1 MRKPIKP
8 CLVGLLSG
16 LLTVTLS
23 VAVAEE
29 PAGPPE
35 PVPIRMQANPLTA
48 NTAPTFVHPSG
59 KATTD
64 FGSGDNAKSVVL
76 QPDGKIVVAGSSNY
90 NFALASYLADG
101 TLDSSFGTG
110 GQVISDFG
118 WTEMISSVT
127 LQKDGKI
134 IAAGTRGYDFIL
146 ARYLPNGVLDNNFG
160 FSGMVIL
167 DLGSADFGQSVVIQ
181 PDGKILVGGSS
192 NANFALVRFQSD
204 GTLDTSFGLGGQTI
218 IDFGSSD
225 YARSVVLQP
234 DGKIVV
240 AGSSNFDFAL
250 ARHLPNGM
258 LDSSF
263 GYGGKI
269 IMDLGSYDYAGSA
282 TLQPDGKIL
291 VAGYSNFNFAVARF
305 LPNGMLDTNF
315 GSAGKAM
322 TDLGST
328 DSGESVILQPDG
340 KILVAGFRYEDFALV
355 RYLSD
360 GTLDNSF
367 GFSGRVMM
375 DFGSTDRGESL
386 ALQPDGK
393 ILMTGS
399 AIVNGNDNF
408 ALVRYLED
416 GSLDTSFGTVESALS
431 YQPRATEQK
440 SEALGPYAKI
450 IDVELAAIDTYDGAT
465 LTIGRQIG
473 ANPEDLFSAKSGG
486 SLSGLTPSSYFAV
499 DGITIGR
506 VITNSGGNLQLQFL
520 GANATQARVDKA
532 MQQIAYTNT
541 SDRPPAQVL
550 IDWTFDDGNTGAQ
563 GTGGALSTTG
573 TVTVNISPQNDWP
586 LLVKSPPPQT
596 AVANIAFSYTLP
608 ADTFND
614 PDDDPLTWNL
624 AMADGTGL
632 PPWLSFNPATRLLS
646 GTPTEFD
653 IGNLNL
659 RIIVK
664 DPANASAEAYMNLRV
679 TAVTNTSG
687 LNASILPTARS
698 VQIGQ
703 PATAFGTLI
712 NTTGLDAWN
721 CYLAI
726 PPDASIP
733 GTFTYQTTNDSNQLI
748 GTVNTSIDISA
759 GSAQNF
765 VFGITPNAAFNTTDI
780 PIVFDCANT
789 VPAPSQA
796 GLNTFL
802 LSASSTPAPDMVAI
816 GATPSGDGVLRVPG
830 STGVDAFGTAAVNI
844 GATGTITVT
853 ADTGGVSLPLTLTLC
868 QTNPGTGGCLA
879 PPAASVSSS
888 IGNQQVATYAVF
900 AQATGAIA
908 FDPSANRIFLRL
920 SSGGVVRGGTSVAV
934 TTE

>member
-1 MRKPIKP
+1 MRKPTKP
-8 CLVGLLSG
+8 CLVGLLNV
-16 LLTVTLS
+16 LLTVT
-23 VAVAEE
+23 VADE
-29 PAGPPE
+29 PVGPPP
-35 PVPIRMQANPLTA
+35 PVRMRMQANPLTA
-48 NTAPTFVHPSG
+48 NTAPTFVVADGNLTIDYGQFSGTSIAKQSDGKILVGGHSSRDTRIFRYSKDGIPDDGFGFSGLLINDIGGWGDELHDLALQADGKIISIGSSGFYDYNSRYIILTRHLPDGNLDATFGYRGMVTSSVGGYDLGQQVLVQPDGKILVSGYSYRNQKYESFLIRYLGDGSLDINFGDNGIVLAGFGAGYDSKPIVMLPDNKILLLGNSGSNLILARYNENGSVDATFGTEGKVFLYGSGLGISLALQSDGKILILGRDLMRLMPNGSVDESFGISG
-59 KATTD
+59 K
-64 FGSGDNAKSVVL
+64 VVVTNGKNL
-76 QPDGKIVVAGSSNY
+76 IIQDDGKIVVAGATYDYGNSDILLSRYTSSGSLDQE
-90 NFALASYLADG
+90 FGLSGRVSIELG
-101 TLDSSFGTG
+101 TM
-110 GQVISDFG
+110 SDYP
-118 WTEMISSVT
+118 
-127 LQKDGKI
+127 D
-134 IAAGTRGYDFIL
+134 
-146 ARYLPNGVLDNNFG
+146 
-160 FSGMVIL
+160 
-167 DLGSADFGQSVVIQ
+167 DLGIM
-181 PDGKILVGGSS
+181 PDGK
-192 NANFALVRFQSD
+192 
-204 GTLDTSFGLGGQTI
+204 
-218 IDFGSSD
+218 
-225 YARSVVLQP
+225 YVVLAERC
-234 DGKIVV
+234 G
-240 AGSSNFDFAL
+240 AC
-250 ARHLPNGM
+250 
-258 LDSSF
+258 
-263 GYGGKI
+263 
-269 IMDLGSYDYAGSA
+269 
-282 TLQPDGKIL
+282 
-291 VAGYSNFNFAVARF
+291 
-305 LPNGMLDTNF
+305 
-315 GSAGKAM
+315 
-322 TDLGST
+322 
-328 DSGESVILQPDG
+328 SVILSYLPDG
-340 KILVAGFRYEDFALV
+340 SIDNGFSLPENTLS
-355 RYLSD
+355 YLSEFYEQ
-360 GTLDNSF
+360 GQKTLASKAQILDN
-367 GFSGRVMM
+367 
-375 DFGSTDRGESL
+375 
-386 ALQPDGK
+386 
-393 ILMTGS
+393 
-399 AIVNGNDNF
+399 
-408 ALVRYLED
+408 
-416 GSLDTSFGTVESALS
+416 
-431 YQPRATEQK
+431 
-440 SEALGPYAKI
+440 
-450 IDVELAAIDTYDGAT
+450 ELAALGTYSGAT
-465 LTIGRQIG
+465 LTLVRQGG
-473 ANPEDLFSAKSGG
+473 ANSEDVFSANTGG
-486 SLSGLTPSSYFAV
+486 PLTVLTPGSYFAV
-499 DGITIGR
+499 DGVTIGQ
-506 VITNSGGNLQLQFL
+506 VLTNSAGTLQLRFL

-532 MQQIAYTNT
+532 MQQIAYRNA

-586 LLVKSPPPQT
+586 LLIKAPPPQT
-596 AVANIAFSYTLP
+596 AVANVAFSYTLP

-653 IGNLNL
+653 IGTLNL

-733 GTFTYQTTNDSNQLI
+733 ATFTYQTTNDSNQLI

-830 STGVDAFGTAAVNI
+830 STGIHAFGASAVNI
-844 GATGTITVT
+844 GATGTITAT